1 MTLLNRL
8 YLINQKEQNMKRYFK
23 KEAES
28 DLGIGIAYVEFDDEW
43 PSRQVEIYGDR
54 WFNSTIVYHP
64 AIGPGLGDQPLSELD
79 LTPADEITQHEFEV
93 IWQESLKH
101 TA

>member
-1 MTLLNRL
+1 
-8 YLINQKEQNMKRYFK
+8 MKRYFK
-23 KEAES
+23 HRAET
-28 DLGIGIAYVEFDDEW
+28 DLGIGIAYIEFEDEW
-43 PSRQVEIYGDR
+43 ASRQVEIYGDR
-54 WFNSTIVYHP
+54 WFCSTVAYHP
-64 AIGPGLGDQPLSELD
+64 EIGPGLSDQPLSVLG